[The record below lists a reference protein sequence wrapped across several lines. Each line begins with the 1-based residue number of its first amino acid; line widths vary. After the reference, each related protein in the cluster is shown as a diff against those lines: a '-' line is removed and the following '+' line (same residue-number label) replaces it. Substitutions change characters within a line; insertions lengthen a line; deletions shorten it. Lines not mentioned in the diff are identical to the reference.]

1 MELTLPKAW
10 FKTIHSVGDNIIRG
24 NKKSKALHPYDL
36 NHKKS
41 DAIEYI
47 RKLQQMPQNQ
57 LIETIMNLE
66 DKIVNYKIDLANC

>member
-10 FKTIHSVGDNIIRG
+10 FKTIHSVGDNLIRG
-24 NKKSKALHPYDL
+24 NKSKALHPYDL

-57 LIETIMNLE
+57 LIETIMHLE
-66 DKIVNYKIDLANC
+66 DKIVNYKIDLVNC